1 MYVTRPLSMYKKIPA
16 ALQSPPPEGP
26 NSGILVILD
35 EEAEPTCFFGT
46 FKSNELPGLPF
57 PQNKNLKIRHTTSTS
72 NGSSS
77 SYYKVV
83 FIPALNQP
91 LSSNLYYAIQPRGS
105 HIGEA
110 FESSKEEDKATCC
123 FCSFVSDVNPQSFDP
138 KNHFQQFEIIPRKT
152 RGYFLAKSVDPDGI
166 APSFLR
172 RKGWGLVTKTAHNLE
187 LEEAPGLD
195 KELRSRL
202 PDFDNLSLSNK
213 QSSKPVIVGKWYI
226 PFIFIKEG
234 TLKDQ
239 MTRSM
244 YYKTTLEQ
252 RWEQIFECD
261 NNNGHNK
268 DNVVV
273 DVSIEREVVSLFGGN
288 QKETTV
294 MKSDHDHDERRV
306 VDGVMWFK
314 SDSRSDHVGLRSEII
329 ERMNWEEE
337 RFGWVRGN
345 ERQVSVKREEQF
357 GGVHGWKKFGCYV
370 LVERFVLKRMDGSL
384 LLTYDFKHS
393 HHIRTKWE

>member
-1 MYVTRPLSMYKKIPA
+1 MYVTRPLSMYKKFPT

-35 EEAEPTCFFGT
+35 EEAEPTWFFGI
-46 FKSNELPGLPF
+46 FKSNELPELPF
-57 PQNKNLKIRHTTSTS
+57 PQNKNMKTRHSTRS
-72 NGSSS
+72 NGQNRTSH
-77 SYYKVV
+77 YKVV
-83 FIPALNQP
+83 FIPVLNQP

-110 FESSKEEDKATCC
+110 FESSTEEDKATCC
-123 FCSFVSDVNPQSFDP
+123 FCSFVSDIYPQPFDP
-138 KNHFQQFEIIPRKT
+138 KNHLQQFEIIPRRT
-152 RGYFLAKSVDPDGI
+152 RGYFTAKSVVPDSF
-166 APSFLR
+166 PPTFLR
-172 RKGWGLVTKTAHNLE
+172 TKGWNLVTKTAHNLE
-187 LEEAPGLD
+187 LQEAPGLNM
-195 KELRSRL
+195 ELRSRL
-202 PDFDNLSLSNK
+202 PDFDNFSLSNK

-244 YYKTTLEQ
+244 YYETTLEQ

-273 DVSIEREVVSLFGGN
+273 VDVSIKREVVSLFGGD

-294 MKSDHDHDERRV
+294 MMSDHDHHEKRV

-314 SDSRSDHVGLRSEII
+314 SSRSEVGLRSEII

-384 LLTYDFKHS
+384 LLTYDFKHT
-393 HHIRTKWE
+393 HHIRSKWE